1 MDEESDRRR
10 DRGTGREI
18 AKQHNRRKRRVKKH
32 LRQLLSFVTIKSG
45 DGKGHKPSHVLG
57 SAAVGAKMTARL
69 KDWRGDRHPLISC
82 ERIREFGI
90 TGMTSGF
97 DANAYR
103 ILVLDDNYSMQR
115 LVSAA
120 LKKSGFQVSTV
131 SSAEEGLEN
140 IRRYGLPHLA
150 LVDIHMPYGMNGLE
164 FCETVL
170 TFSDIPIIM
179 LTAVDED
186 NTIIQAIDRFAED
199 YITKPFNPGE
209 MVARVRRVLRRI
221 GDFAYTLDAETKVDE
236 YLAVSFPNQ
245 KAYINGVEVPL
256 TPTETKLLYIL
267 MRHAGQTVTAD
278 FILRRLWPMET
289 AYEDRLRVYVH
300 RLRRKIELQPD
311 KPKYILSQRG
321 IGYTFAQY

>member
-1 MDEESDRRR
+1 ML
-10 DRGTGREI
+10 GNTGI
-18 AKQHNRRKRRVKKH
+18 
-32 LRQLLSFVTIKSG
+32 G
-45 DGKGHKPSHVLG
+45 GKM
-57 SAAVGAKMTARL
+57 AARL
-69 KDWRGDRHPLISC
+69 KEWRSIGNSHTSYGRV
-82 ERIREFGI
+82 REFSI
-90 TGMTSGF
+90 SEMTSGF
-97 DANAYR
+97 DASAYR

-115 LVSAA
+115 LVSTA
-120 LKKSGFQVSTV
+120 LSKSGFQVSTV

-140 IRRYGLPHLA
+140 IQRYGLPHLA

-164 FCETVL
+164 FCEAVL

-186 NTIIQAIDRFAED
+186 DTIIQAIDRFAED

-221 GDFAYTLDAETKVDE
+221 GDFAYTLDANTVVDDN
-236 YLAVSFPNQ
+236 LTVSFPHQ
-245 KAYINGVEVPL
+245 TAYINGVEYPL

-300 RLRRKIELQPD
+300 RLRRKIEREPD
-311 KPKYILSQRG
+311 KPKYIISQRG
-321 IGYTFAQY
+321 IGYMFSSY